1 MLRRPAFW
9 SVTLAIGIGMV
20 LFRVKYEV
28 IALEQHDMRLKKEIH
43 ANKDAIH
50 ILKTE
55 WTHLNDP
62 KSLQNFTQKYLTEL
76 KPVSS
81 GQLITFHDMA
91 GSNTTPKTH
100 TKQKPDQM
108 NALDMYV
115 ADFAAEASEGINA

>member
-1 MLRRPAFW
+1 MLRRPTFW
-9 SVTLAIGIGMV
+9 SVTLAIVVGMV

-28 IALEQHDMRLKKEIH
+28 IALEQHDTRLKKEIH

-55 WTHLNDP
+55 LTHLNDP
-62 KSLQNFTQKYLTEL
+62 KSLQHFTQKYLTEL

-91 GSNTTPKTH
+91 GSNTLPKAH
-100 TKQKPDQM
+100 ATKESPQT
-108 NALDMYV
+108 NALDAYV
-115 ADFAAEASEGINA
+115 AEFAAEASEGIDA